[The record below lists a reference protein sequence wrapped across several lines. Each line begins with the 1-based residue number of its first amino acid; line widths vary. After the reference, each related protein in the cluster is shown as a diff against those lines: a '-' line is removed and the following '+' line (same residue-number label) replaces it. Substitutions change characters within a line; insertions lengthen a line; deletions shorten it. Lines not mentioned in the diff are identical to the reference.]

1 MAMLNVE
8 IDDEC
13 FKMYDKMKKRE
24 LKIINF
30 KLSPDNKVIH
40 VDHNCTKYSTM
51 KKNIFETWSSDLPDD
66 QCLYSLY
73 DFDIL
78 IGMDGMNSSRRNKI
92 GFIFWAPSK
101 SKIKDRMIL
110 ASAKD
115 NLTRAIEGIQIEW
128 QLNGRDDLDVPDF
141 IEKLGQQPGIRH
153 AGEIIG
159 FEGQSVKVWQNWTST
174 ARDLSQ
180 LHGTDRSNIPDYYD
194 KMKARMK
201 ESELLEKKR
210 AEERQTRSERL
221 KKTPSLEDRVSSYGR
236 FTYDA
241 AQRNGTAVNQVQK
254 NQVQNLNKYSSG
266 VTSSLSKYGT
276 TTSKPRI
283 GASTGTG
290 ISKYGSPGTKV
301 SLPAVSKYGS
311 TAMGTQKSIA
321 VRQQTGIAIPA
332 SQLPTSTNVS
342 FRDGVKVVTEEYVV
356 EETTTTKKKKK
367 KKEKEKAEG
376 TELKPTVS
384 SSSSLLA
391 RIQSMNLG

>member
-1 MAMLNVE
+1 
-8 IDDEC
+8 
-13 FKMYDKMKKRE
+13 
-24 LKIINF
+24 
-30 KLSPDNKVIH
+30 
-40 VDHNCTKYSTM
+40 M

-78 IGMDGMNSSRRNKI
+78 IGMDGMSSSRRNKI

-174 ARDLSQ
+174 ARDLSE

-201 ESELLEKKR
+201 ENELLEKKR
-210 AEERQTRSERL
+210 AEERQSRSERL

-241 AQRNGTAVNQVQK
+241 AQRSGTAANQVQN

-266 VTSSLSKYGT
+266 VTSSLSKYAILLKKT
-276 TTSKPRI
+276 E
-283 GASTGTG
+283 
-290 ISKYGSPGTKV
+290 KV
-301 SLPAVSKYGS
+301 STKRFFNFFEKIFVMEQQHQNLVLVLRLELEYPS
-311 TAMGTQKSIA
+311 MDRQEQKFHCL
-321 VRQQTGIAIPA
+321 VFQNMVQQQWVLK
-332 SQLPTSTNVS
+332 SQTL
-342 FRDGVKVVTEEYVV
+342 
-356 EETTTTKKKKK
+356 
-367 KKEKEKAEG
+367 
-376 TELKPTVS
+376 
-384 SSSSLLA
+384 
-391 RIQSMNLG
+391 